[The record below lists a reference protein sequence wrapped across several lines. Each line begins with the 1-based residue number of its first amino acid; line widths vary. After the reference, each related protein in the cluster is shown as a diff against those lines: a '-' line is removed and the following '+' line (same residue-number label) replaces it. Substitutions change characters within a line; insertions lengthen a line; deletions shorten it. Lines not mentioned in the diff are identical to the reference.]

1 MKRLISSAL
10 LVAAVLPLSAFAASY
25 SFSVTASNTLKN
37 TSFISDTASGG
48 GLAHG
53 SAGTWGL
60 SGASYTSL
68 WNDINTGGKVVTGA
82 TLTLTGIYD
91 WANETTDPKDALFVN
106 ILGGVV
112 SGVSAQKVFDSA
124 VSTADTA
131 WPSQGSPFAT
141 GGSWNTALHGNGLA
155 FTDASAGSLLSS
167 TTAGSSSSTYAADG
181 SVITKAL
188 TPASVTWSDPSGL
201 VASNLVI
208 NFSAANLSILSS
220 LIDFDASGATD
231 PTVGLGF
238 AAECHYYMTGATLSV
253 TTGPKVPD
261 SGSTL
266 TLMGL
271 GLGVLIGFRRSKK

>member
-1 MKRLISSAL
+1 MKRLLSSSL
-10 LVAAVLPLSAFAASY
+10 LVAALLPLSAFAGTY
-25 SFSVTASNTLKN
+25 SFTANTGFF
-37 TSFISDTASGG
+37 TTAT

-60 SGASYTSL
+60 SGANYSSL
-68 WNDINTGGKVVTGA
+68 WNDINTSGQVVTGA

-91 WANETTDPKDALFVN
+91 WANETTDAKDALFVN

-131 WPSQGSPFAT
+131 WPSQNSPFST
-141 GGSWNTALHGNGLA
+141 GGSWNTALHAAGLA
-155 FTDASAGSLLSS
+155 YTDASAGSLLSS
-167 TTAGSSSSTYAADG
+167 TTVGSSSSTYAADG
-181 SVITKAL
+181 NVITKAG
-188 TPASVTWSDPSGL
+188 TPASVTWSDPSGT

-208 NFSAANLSILSS
+208 NFSAANLSVLSS

-238 AAECHYYMTGATLSV
+238 AAECHYYMSSATLSV
-253 TTGPKVPD
+253 TTGPASVPD
-261 SGSTL
+261 SGN
-266 TLMGL
+266 TLMLMGAGL
-271 GLGVLIGFRRSKK
+271 VALAGFRRFKK